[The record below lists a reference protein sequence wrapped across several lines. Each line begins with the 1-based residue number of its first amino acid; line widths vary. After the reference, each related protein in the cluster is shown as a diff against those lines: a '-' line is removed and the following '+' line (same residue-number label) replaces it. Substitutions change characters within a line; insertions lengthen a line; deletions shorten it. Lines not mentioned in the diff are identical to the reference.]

1 MIATDQLMSAVTG
14 VAIALLSTPWLARLG
29 VWGIERWLEQGLSD
43 ELRKVEPI
51 WWAATIVLAF
61 SMAVGVEFRAQFST
75 AIVIFA
81 SIIVGLG
88 AALLTQLARID
99 ARCRLLPDSLTFGL
113 LTSGLVFHA
122 VLAPGDLVHAI
133 IGAVLGYGLLWSLA
147 LTFRKIRN
155 AEAMGRGDFAM
166 AAGIGAWLGW
176 QGLPFALMLSC
187 LFALGFAGLKN
198 VFKDKPS
205 SQSQAFLSQEL
216 AFGPA
221 LSAGTAF
228 AWIALG

>member
-1 MIATDQLMSAVTG
+1 MITTDQLMSAVTG
-14 VAIALLSTPWLARLG
+14 VAIALLFTPWLARLG

-43 ELRKVEPI
+43 ELCKVEPI

-61 SMAVGVEFRAQFST
+61 SMAVSVEFRAQFST
-75 AIVIFA
+75 TIVIFV

-122 VLAPGDLVHAI
+122 VFAPGDLIHAI
-133 IGAVLGYGLLWSLA
+133 IGAVLGYGILWALA
-147 LTFRKIRN
+147 LTFRKIRK

-198 VFKDKPS
+198 ILKDKPS
-205 SQSQAFLSQEL
+205 SQGQAFLSQEL

-221 LSAGTAF
+221 LSAGTVF

>member
-1 MIATDQLMSAVTG
+1 MITTDQLMSAVTG
-14 VAIALLSTPWLARLG
+14 VAIALLFTPWLARLG

-43 ELRKVEPI
+43 ALRRVEPI
-51 WWAATIVLAF
+51 WWATTIVVAF
-61 SMAVGVEFRAQFST
+61 SMAVGFEYRLKFSNT
-75 AIVIFA
+75 IVIFA
-81 SIIVGLG
+81 SAIIGLG

-99 ARCRLLPDSLTFGL
+99 ARCRLLPDPLTFGL

-122 VLAPGDLVHAI
+122 VLAPGNLIHAI
-133 IGAVLGYGLLWSLA
+133 IGAVLGYGLLWGLA
-147 LTFRKIRN
+147 VIFQKIRDV
-155 AEAMGRGDFAM
+155 EAMGRGDFAM

-198 VFKDKPS
+198 IFKEKPS
-205 SQSQAFLSQEL
+205 SQGQAFLSQEL

-221 LSAGTAF
+221 LSAGAAF
-228 AWIALG
+228 AWVVLG